1 MTVAC
6 LPDSPNLARAHMRIP
21 SVGREGPPS
30 ILISY
35 TAVILSPFAI
45 ATAGYLLYEMKWLQ
59 AAGLLL
65 ATAGFVYS
73 GIRNIR
79 RRRQEPKV

>member
-1 MTVAC
+1 MTVVC
-6 LPDSPNLARAHMRIP
+6 LPDSPKLARTYMRIP

-30 ILISY
+30 IFISY

-73 GIRNIR
+73 GVRNIR